1 MCIYIYIYTHI
12 HIYVYMYIYI
22 YTYMYTYYFGGCG
35 AVCCPSDVDLNI
47 QCGEDAYD
55 ALSCRSLAAKEP
67 LIIGLFCG
75 K

>member
-1 MCIYIYIYTHI
+1 
-12 HIYVYMYIYI
+12 
-22 YTYMYTYYFGGCG
+22 MYTYYFGGCG